1 MTPAREERLRVL
13 ITNDDGVEAPG
24 LAALARAAVA
34 LGHDVVVAA
43 PARDQSGAGAAIA
56 PAIAAE
62 GIRVTAVEL
71 AGVEGVMAHAVDGPP
86 ALAVLAARLGGL
98 GSPPRLVASGVNAG
112 PNTGYSVLHSGTVGA
127 ALTAANFGLSG
138 LAVSIDAAVPD
149 HLDTARVVARAAL
162 SWLVD
167 APAATVLNV
176 NVPDLALDRL
186 AGVRW
191 APLAAFGQVQATVRE
206 NDGGRLQMEISAGRQ
221 EQEPGTDSALL
232 AAGFVTVTS
241 IVAVQATA
249 PNDAPRAI
257 EASLS
262 HSSID

>member
-1 MTPAREERLRVL
+1 MTPAGEGRTRVL
-13 ITNDDGVEAPG
+13 VTNDDGVAAPG

-43 PARDQSGAGAAIA
+43 PSRDQSGTGAAIA
-56 PAIAAE
+56 PAMAE
-62 GIRVTAVEL
+62 EGMRVVPAEL
-71 AGVEGVMAHAVDGPP
+71 VGVEGVMAHAVDGPP

-98 GSPPRLVASGVNAG
+98 GRTPTLVASGVNAG

-138 LAVSIDAAVPD
+138 LAISIDGAGPEN
-149 HLDTARVVARAAL
+149 LGTATAVARAAL
-162 SWLVD
+162 TWLID
-167 APAATVLNV
+167 APAGTVLNV
-176 NVPDLALDRL
+176 NVPDLPLDRL

-206 NDGGRLQMEISAGRQ
+206 NDGGRLQMEISAGQ
-221 EQEPGTDSALL
+221 PEQQPGTDTALL

-241 IVAVQATA
+241 IVALQPTP
-249 PNDAPRAI
+249 PNDAPQAI
-257 EASLS
+257 EMSLS
-262 HSSID
+262 ESSID

>member
-1 MTPAREERLRVL
+1 MTAAAGGRRCVL
-13 ITNDDGVEAPG
+13 VTNDDGVAAPG

-43 PARDQSGAGAAIA
+43 PSRDQSGTGAAIA
-56 PAIAAE
+56 PAMAEE
-62 GIRVTAVEL
+62 GIRVTPAEL
-71 AGVEGVMAHAVDGPP
+71 AGVEGVTAHAVDGPP

-98 GSPPRLVASGVNAG
+98 GPLPDLVVSGVNAG

-138 LAVSIDAAVPD
+138 LAVSIDAAGPD
-149 HLDTARVVARAAL
+149 NLDTATVVARAAL

-167 APAATVLNV
+167 APAGTVLNV
-176 NVPDLALDRL
+176 NVPDLPLDRL

-191 APLAAFGQVQATVRE
+191 APLASFGRVQATVRE
-206 NDGGRLQMEISAGRQ
+206 NDGGRLQMEISAGGQ
-221 EQEPGTDSALL
+221 EQEPGTDTALL

-241 IVAVQATA
+241 IVAIQATP

-257 EASLS
+257 EASLTS
-262 HSSID
+262 SSID